1 MGFDYMATSCIMS
14 PFYTY
19 YPSDVN
25 HNIWGNALLGRG
37 LHSPSAFLVSEVIQH
52 YSLTCMEER
61 TKLDFIAVF

>member
-52 YSLTCMEER
+52 Y
-61 TKLDFIAVF
+61 